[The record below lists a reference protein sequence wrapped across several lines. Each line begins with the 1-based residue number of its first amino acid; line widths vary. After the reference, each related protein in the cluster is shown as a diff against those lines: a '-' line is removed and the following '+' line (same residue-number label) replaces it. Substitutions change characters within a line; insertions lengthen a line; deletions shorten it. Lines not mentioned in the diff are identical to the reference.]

1 MKLFLSCLYDFVFIF
16 LLMLVVYSV
25 FLNKNR
31 KEYIKLKD
39 NDMIKYFIARYDL
52 DMRKTNYKTVLNIVT
67 VINSFIISFCS
78 VLVINI
84 KGVMWSIVIGF
95 AVIMA
100 LTYSLYEIFGRA
112 LKRKEDK

>member
-31 KEYIKLKD
+31 KEYSKLKD
-39 NDMIKYFIARYDL
+39 NDMVKYFIARYDL
-52 DMRKTNYKTVLNIVT
+52 DMRKTKYKTVLNIVT

-84 KGVMWSIVIGF
+84 KGVVWAILVGF

-112 LKRKEDK
+112 LKRREDK

>member
-31 KEYIKLKD
+31 KEYSKLKD
-39 NDMIKYFIARYDL
+39 NDMVKYFIARYDL
-52 DMRKTNYKTVLNIVT
+52 DMRKTKYKTVLNIVT

-84 KGVMWSIVIGF
+84 KGVVWAILVGF
-95 AVIMA
+95 AAIMA

-112 LKRKEDK
+112 LKRREGK

>member
-1 MKLFLSCLYDFVFIF
+1 MEILKFIGDF
-16 LLMLVVYSV
+16 LLIFALVYIVYSV
-25 FLNKNR
+25 FFNKKR
-31 KEYIKLKD
+31 KDYKDLKKNDEIKF
-39 NDMIKYFIARYDL
+39 FIRKYDL
-52 DMRKTNYKTVLNIVT
+52 DMRKTNYKTVLNIVR

-84 KGVMWSIVIGF
+84 KGVMWAIVIGF

-112 LKRKEDK
+112 LKRREGK

>member
-31 KEYIKLKD
+31 KEYSKLKD
-39 NDMIKYFIARYDL
+39 NDMVKYFIARYDL
-52 DMRKTNYKTVLNIVT
+52 DMRKTKYKTVLNIVT

-84 KGVMWSIVIGF
+84 KGVVWAILVGF
-95 AVIMA
+95 AAIMA

-112 LKRKEDK
+112 LKRREDK

>member
-31 KEYIKLKD
+31 KEYSKLKD
-39 NDMIKYFIARYDL
+39 NDMVKYFIARYDL
-52 DMRKTNYKTVLNIVT
+52 DMRKTRYKTVLNIVT

-84 KGVMWSIVIGF
+84 KGVVWAILVGF
-95 AVIMA
+95 AAIMA

-112 LKRKEDK
+112 LKRREDK

>member
-1 MKLFLSCLYDFVFIF
+1 MKFFLSCLYDFVFIF
-16 LLMLVVYSV
+16 LLMMIVYSV
-25 FLNKNR
+25 FLNKSR
-31 KEYIKLKD
+31 KEYSKLKD
-39 NDMIKYFIARYDL
+39 NDMVKFFIARYDL

-84 KGVMWSIVIGF
+84 KGVMWAIVIGF

-112 LKRKEDK
+112 LKRREDK